1 MITWQE
7 VEEDIIFSK
16 FNSVPTSLEIINE
29 LEKSFNYDNDYYI
42 GKLKSSMD
50 SNSKEYHECTIR
62 GCEIALF
69 DKYIL
74 YLSDRYEKAI
84 LKTYDITPINLR
96 YIVHRYILYKTG
108 LSITI
113 E

>member
-16 FNSVPTSLEIINE
+16 FNSVPTSLSIINE
-29 LEKSFNYDNDYYI
+29 LEQSFNYDNDYYI
-42 GKLKSSMD
+42 GKLKSSMATR
-50 SNSKEYHECTIR
+50 EYH
-62 GCEIALF
+62 GCDIDGGGIALF

-74 YLSDRYEKAI
+74 FLTDKYEKFI
-84 LKTYDITPINLR
+84 LETYGIIPIHMR

-108 LSITI
+108 LLITI

>member
-29 LEKSFNYDNDYYI
+29 LEQSFNYDNDYYI
-42 GKLKSSMD
+42 GKLKSSMV
-50 SNSKEYHECTIR
+50 SKEYHECTIR
-62 GCEIALF
+62 GCEIAIF

-74 YLSDRYEKAI
+74 YLSNMYEKDIQA
-84 LKTYDITPINLR
+84 TCDITPINLR
-96 YIVHRYILYKTG
+96 YIVHRFILYKTG
-108 LSITI
+108 LLVIV